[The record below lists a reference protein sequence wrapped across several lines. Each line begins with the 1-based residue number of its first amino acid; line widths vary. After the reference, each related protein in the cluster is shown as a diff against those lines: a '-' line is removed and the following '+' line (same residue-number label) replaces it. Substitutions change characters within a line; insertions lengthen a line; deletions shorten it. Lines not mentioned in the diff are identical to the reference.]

1 MISSDL
7 EAVLQQNLE
16 LRRELAVEVAKA
28 VEPIGFSTK
37 ILNMKIGVFDW
48 WGHYFGRADDQPL
61 FFALLLVLI
70 ESLCTPSSSF
80 TLHASGPRLVSPPLN
95 GIGRCHVGFL

>member
-48 WGHYFGRADDQPL
+48 SLFREGR
-61 FFALLLVLI
+61 
-70 ESLCTPSSSF
+70 
-80 TLHASGPRLVSPPLN
+80 
-95 GIGRCHVGFL
+95 